1 MCYLLPEPKRKK
13 LLSTSKFVPQKTGN
27 LEGIFAGVQYNTLT
41 LFKKNKIYH
50 MARTAPC
57 AVSL

>member
-1 MCYLLPEPKRKK
+1 MCYLLPEQKRKK

-41 LFKKNKIYH
+41 LFKENRIYH
-50 MARTAPC
+50 MARTAP
-57 AVSL
+57 